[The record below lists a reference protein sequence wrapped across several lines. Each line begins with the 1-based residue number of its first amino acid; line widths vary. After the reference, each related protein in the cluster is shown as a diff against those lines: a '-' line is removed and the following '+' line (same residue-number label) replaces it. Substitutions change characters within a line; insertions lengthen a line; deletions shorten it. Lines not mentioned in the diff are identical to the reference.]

1 MYDQNSQTKSSLVLS
16 NQLSMINPELI
27 KQAEAVAIV
36 DYLASKGIEPVHAVA
51 KELVYFSP
59 LRDEKNASF
68 YVNPIKNKFCDFTN
82 EDHKGNVIRL
92 VQLLEVVNFPQAIDR
107 LINFTGLT
115 MEKCPSPFLSATQ
128 KEPVIQP
135 STTIGILQNPVLINY
150 VKERSIPYSI
160 GKKYLH
166 EVMTSSKGKN
176 YFTVGFRNDSN
187 GFALR
192 NKYFKGCEGIQDIT
206 TFDLESRTTVAVF
219 EGFFDFLSAL
229 VWFGL
234 KAPRIPTVVLN
245 STNNRKK
252 AVNYLCNFKQVNCFF
267 DRDKAGVECLRLLEE
282 RDKLNVKDY
291 STIYE
296 GFNDFNEMLMRKPR

>member
-1 MYDQNSQTKSSLVLS
+1 
-16 NQLSMINPELI
+16 MINPELI

-36 DYLASKGIEPVHAVA
+36 DYLAAKGIEPVHAVA

-68 YVNPIKNKFCDFTN
+68 YVNPTKNKFHDFTN
-82 EDHKGNVIRL
+82 EDHKGNIIRL
-92 VQLLEVVNFPQAIDR
+92 VQLLEVINFPQAIDR
-107 LINFTGLT
+107 LINFTGQPFD
-115 MEKCPSPFLSATQ
+115 KRPSPFLSATQ
-128 KEPVIQP
+128 REPVKQ
-135 STTIGILQNPVLINY
+135 SSNTIGPLQNPVLINY
-150 VKERSIPYSI
+150 VKERGIPYSI
-160 GKKYLH
+160 GKMYLQ
-166 EVMTSSKGKN
+166 EVMTTSKERN

-192 NKYFKGCEGIQDIT
+192 NKYFKGCEGVQDIT

-234 KAPRIPTVVLN
+234 EAPRIPTVILN

-252 AVNYLCNFKQVNCFF
+252 AIDYLRQFKQVNCFF
-267 DRDKAGVECLRLLEE
+267 DRDKAGSECLRLFKE
-282 RDKLNVKDY
+282 RDELNVKDY

-296 GFNDFNEMLMRKPR
+296 GFNDFNEMLMKKR

>member
-1 MYDQNSQTKSSLVLS
+1 
-16 NQLSMINPELI
+16 MINPELI

-36 DYLASKGIEPVHAVA
+36 DYLAAKGIEPVHAVA

-68 YVNPIKNKFCDFTN
+68 YVNPTKNKFHDFAN
-82 EDHKGNVIRL
+82 EDHKGNIIRL
-92 VQLLEVVNFPQAIDR
+92 VQLLEVINFPQAIDR
-107 LINFTGLT
+107 LINFTGQPID
-115 MEKCPSPFLSATQ
+115 KHPPPFLSATQ
-128 KEPVIQP
+128 KEPVIRP
-135 STTIGILQNPVLINY
+135 STTIDSLQNPILINY
-150 VKERSIPYSI
+150 IKERGIPYSV

-166 EVMTSSKGKN
+166 EVMTTSKGRN
-176 YFTVGFRNDSN
+176 YFTVGFRNNSN

-206 TFDLESRTTVAVF
+206 TFDLENRTAVAIF

-234 KAPRIPTVVLN
+234 EAPRISTVILN

-252 AVNYLCNFKQVNCFF
+252 AVEYLCKFEQVNCFF
-267 DRDKAGVECLRLLEE
+267 DRDKAGIECLRLLKE
-282 RDKLNVKDY
+282 RDELNIKDY
-291 STIYE
+291 SGIYE
-296 GFNDFNEMLMRKPR
+296 GFNDFNEFLMKKRWKN